1 MKLNVPSTLPLQWMS
16 SSGCSMNPPGTINP
30 PCDQPENMLR
40 APDLHFPN
48 DSLDLIADKK
58 KPLRDPETVFHRAI
72 FIWGTSSSDQRTG
85 PVMEAHDH
93 QWSESRERISAFL
106 RMSNSPKDCA
116 TCAADPRVTGTTGRK
131 PVISQVITNRLHSEG
146 RDRSR
151 CNSRAT
157 ERQVRQAETRQC
169 GREFQN
175 KTPFLN
181 DSS

>member
-30 PCDQPENMLR
+30 RVTNLKTCSVLQIFIFQTTVSTL
-40 APDLHFPN
+40 
-48 DSLDLIADKK
+48 SLIKK
-58 KPLRDPETVFHRAI
+58 KPLRDPETVFHRTI

-116 TCAADPRVTGTTGRK
+116 TCAADPRVTGTTRRK
-131 PVISQVITNRLHSEG
+131 PVISRVITNRLHSEG